1 MPITN
6 EQEVRQFID
15 KSYKAFRQRA
25 LTIVEIEAQR
35 SIKKNFEVGGR
46 PSWIPSKKKGRY
58 SKSGNRF
65 IFRSGGMSQ
74 RTLVMSGALSSP
86 SAVRDDDEGS
96 VTLITN
102 PLTRAYA
109 RIHQEGGTIHHP
121 SRPVRFRV
129 KTYKDKSSRTVFA
142 SAKHKKI
149 SKVTMTKSYTVT
161 MPARPYMVI
170 PDEDISM
177 WIKRIEGKS

>member
-6 EQEVRQFID
+6 EQEVKQFID

-35 SIKKNFEVGGR
+35 SIKTNFEVGGR
-46 PSWIPSKKKGRY
+46 PIKWKPSKKNKKTRGT
-58 SKSGNRF
+58 K
-65 IFRSGGMSQ
+65 
-74 RTLVMSGALSSP
+74 TLVVTGALSSP
-86 SAVRDDDEGS
+86 SAVRDDSEGS

-121 SRPVRFRV
+121 SRPVRFRI

-142 SAKHKKI
+142 SAKHKRI